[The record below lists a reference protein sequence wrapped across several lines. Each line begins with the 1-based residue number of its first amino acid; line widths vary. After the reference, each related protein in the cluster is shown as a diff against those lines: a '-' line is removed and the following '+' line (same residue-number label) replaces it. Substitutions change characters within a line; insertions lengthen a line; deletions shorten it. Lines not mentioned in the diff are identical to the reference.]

1 MVVVGGGTGGKKKI
15 TALQFG
21 FVVKICHLL
30 RATLGPQLYQRQ
42 QLVYCDQEAWC
53 FASAWFW
60 EEEWLSV
67 ALSILNR
74 DLSGALKQAAVSYC
88 GVVYDAED
96 TTDRWLIYS
105 WITALELLVFFFL
118 FFFRFFFI
126 FCVLHHKGI
135 ALSIFSTIWVW
146 RIDRASGCAA
156 T

>member
-1 MVVVGGGTGGKKKI
+1 MNYGMNQSLNGGGGGETGGKK

-53 FASAWFW
+53 FASACFW

-88 GVVYDAED
+88 GVVYNAED

-105 WITALELLVFFFL
+105 WITALELLVFFCFFL
-118 FFFRFFFI
+118 DFSLSFASFTTRG
-126 FCVLHHKGI
+126 LHFP
-135 ALSIFSTIWVW
+135 FS
-146 RIDRASGCAA
+146 APFECEE
-156 T
+156 